1 MEPKPIT
8 ENLFSFSSCA
18 LGECPF
24 GSDDQLLEGL
34 NNAETQEQPILLW
47 IQNSGKAAL
56 SGRRASFIR
65 AGKRGGD
72 RNDRF
77 C

>member
-18 LGECPF
+18 LGESPF

-34 NNAETQEQPILLW
+34 NNTETQE
-47 IQNSGKAAL
+47 
-56 SGRRASFIR
+56 
-65 AGKRGGD
+65 
-72 RNDRF
+72 
-77 C
+77 